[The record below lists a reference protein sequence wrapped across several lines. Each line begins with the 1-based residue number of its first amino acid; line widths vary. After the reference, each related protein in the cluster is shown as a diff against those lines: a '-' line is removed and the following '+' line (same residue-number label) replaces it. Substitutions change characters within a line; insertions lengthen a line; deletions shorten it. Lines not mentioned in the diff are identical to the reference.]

1 MNKKTLILVS
11 FLTVLLIFIS
21 SLAVTYSAVIEVTE
35 EDNVYKI
42 VNDLT
47 IKDVLTNNDNTFNNT
62 YYTVKNELNINDD
75 DMDILINSIP
85 LNNSLK
91 VVLKSVVDYKLNG
104 NNKMTND
111 EIYNLIVMST
121 NEDNTIPQNLKNKV
135 ITKSSYYKNDISNFI
150 YDIDV
155 SIITRK

>member
-47 IKDVLTNNDNTFNNT
+47 IKDILTNNDNTYNNT

-111 EIYNLIVMST
+111 EMYNLIVMST

>member
-47 IKDVLTNNDNTFNNT
+47 IKDVLTNNDNTYNNT

-135 ITKSSYYKNDISNFI
+135 ITKSSHYKNDISNFI

>member
-1 MNKKTLILVS
+1 MNKKALILVS

-47 IKDVLTNNDNTFNNT
+47 IKDVLTNNDNTYNNT

-121 NEDNTIPQNLKNKV
+121 NEDNTILQNLKNKV

>member
-47 IKDVLTNNDNTFNNT
+47 IKDILTNNDNTFNNT
-62 YYTVKNELNINDD
+62 YYTVKDELNINDD

-121 NEDNTIPQNLKNKV
+121 NEDNTIPQNIKNKV

>member
-47 IKDVLTNNDNTFNNT
+47 IKDVLTNNDNTYNNT

>member
-47 IKDVLTNNDNTFNNT
+47 IKDILTNNDNTFNNT
-62 YYTVKNELNINDD
+62 YYTVKDELNINDD

-111 EIYNLIVMST
+111 EIHNLIVMST

>member
-47 IKDVLTNNDNTFNNT
+47 IKDILTNNDNTFNNT
-62 YYTVKNELNINDD
+62 YYTVKEELNINDD

>member
-11 FLTVLLIFIS
+11 FLTVLLIFTS

-47 IKDVLTNNDNTFNNT
+47 IKDILTNNDNTFNNT
-62 YYTVKNELNINDD
+62 YYTVKDELNINDD

-111 EIYNLIVMST
+111 EIYNLIVMSA

>member
-47 IKDVLTNNDNTFNNT
+47 IKDILTNNDNTFNNT
-62 YYTVKNELNINDD
+62 YYTVKDELNINDD

-135 ITKSSYYKNDISNFI
+135 ITKSSHYKNDISNFI

>member
-47 IKDVLTNNDNTFNNT
+47 IKDILTNNDNTFNNT
-62 YYTVKNELNINDD
+62 YYTVKDGLNINDD

>member
-47 IKDVLTNNDNTFNNT
+47 IKDILTNNDNTFNNT
-62 YYTVKNELNINDD
+62 YYTVKDELNINDD

-135 ITKSSYYKNDISNFI
+135 ITKSSYYKKDISNFI

>member
-47 IKDVLTNNDNTFNNT
+47 IKDVLTNNDNTYNNT

-85 LNNSLK
+85 LNNGLK

>member
-47 IKDVLTNNDNTFNNT
+47 IKDILTNNDNTFNNT
-62 YYTVKNELNINDD
+62 YYTVKDELNINDD

>member
-21 SLAVTYSAVIEVTE
+21 SLAVTYSAVIEVIE

-47 IKDVLTNNDNTFNNT
+47 IKDILTNNDNTFNNT
-62 YYTVKNELNINDD
+62 YYTVKDELNINDD

>member
-75 DMDILINSIP
+75 DMYILINSIP

-135 ITKSSYYKNDISNFI
+135 ITKSSYYKKDISNFI